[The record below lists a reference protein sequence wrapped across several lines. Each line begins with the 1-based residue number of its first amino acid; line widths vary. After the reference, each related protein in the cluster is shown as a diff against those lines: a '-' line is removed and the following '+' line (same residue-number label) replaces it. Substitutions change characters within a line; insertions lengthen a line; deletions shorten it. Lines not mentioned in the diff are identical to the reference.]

1 MSDNTTESEE
11 VLFDLHRVSYP
22 PTRCLCPLFE
32 RMLYIYHQL
41 MQTVTWIDSLYRSG
55 PCLPDLN
62 ILLSY
67 VGSFYNDFLA
77 GAKKIF
83 NKHQNL
89 FGEERKCCSPA
100 SALMT
105 VFEKDRGASKDRE
118 HLKAQNKKNCPR
130 NHRCFFYCWKLWG
143 RSGPHHCSVH
153 MKSHKFIFCNKCW
166 RSHRGMKWLYWF
178 FIESEVLPTSGPNVW
193 FLIQ

>member
-118 HLKAQNKKNCPR
+118 YLKAQNKKNCPR
-130 NHRCFFYCWKLWG
+130 NHRCFF
-143 RSGPHHCSVH
+143 
-153 MKSHKFIFCNKCW
+153 FIAENCGEEVGLIIAQSTWNLTNSFSATNAEG
-166 RSHRGMKWLYWF
+166 H
-178 FIESEVLPTSGPNVW
+178 IEVW
-193 FLIQ
+193 NGYIDSS